1 LTRIITAQQN
11 PGFISACWPFTGF
24 QLLKDELIGVLVA
37 FKRTG
42 RAKQGKKY
50 FNPLKRVYL
59 FISVEK

>member
-11 PGFISACWPFTGF
+11 PGFVSACWLFAGF

-42 RAKQGKKY
+42 RAKQGK
-50 FNPLKRVYL
+50 NILTR
-59 FISVEK
+59 